1 MEGSPLRGPGWADF
15 GRRRGPRSRR
25 ALSSLRSMPDPA
37 ALESASHAD
46 RGRLISGERWPCR
59 SRTRV
64 AASRVEAS
72 AVTAQLG
79 RPEGQ
84 SSGLARACVPPR
96 RRVRASRTPLRVCRR
111 GAAGGFAGDALFG
124 AWWLD
129 PVVALLIA
137 YVAIREGREAWRGD
151 ACCAH

>member
-1 MEGSPLRGPGWADF
+1 MEGSPLHGPAWADF

-25 ALSSLRSMPDPA
+25 ALSSLRAMTDPA

-64 AASRVEAS
+64 AASRVQAS

-79 RPEGQ
+79 RPEYLR
-84 SSGLARACVPPR
+84 LAR
-96 RRVRASRTPLRVCRR
+96 RARLLSWASLGYMALE
-111 GAAGGFAGDALFG
+111 GAARAG
-124 AWWLD
+124 
-129 PVVALLIA
+129 
-137 YVAIREGREAWRGD
+137 
-151 ACCAH
+151 